1 MPGSRGRRAVVTGA
15 SSGLGAEVARRLA
28 HLGWDLVI
36 TARRTDRLEELAS
49 ELREAHGVDVECVT
63 LDLSRPGAA
72 AQLVEQA
79 YADGGDVDML
89 VNNAGFGLHTEFA
102 DTPLDGITNI
112 MQLNMRALVE
122 LTHMVVERMRGRDR
136 RGYIGNISSMTA
148 YFAVPQLA
156 VYAATKA
163 FVRSFTEAL
172 AGELSGSNVSATCI
186 CLGATFTEFNA
197 VAGIREG
204 ALYKPFMMSAR
215 RAARISVRGILWR
228 RRNVLPGVTNPLIA
242 FFTWLFPRRM
252 MSWIIKVLMG
262 RPSKTAA
269 AKRKRAAAQLSNG
282 ETNRKSAAG
291 E

>member
-1 MPGSRGRRAVVTGA
+1 MVTGA

-28 HLGWDLVI
+28 KLGWDLLI
-36 TARRTDRLEELAS
+36 TARRGDRLEALAG
-49 ELREAHGVDVECVT
+49 ELREAHGVTVDCYA
-63 LDLSRPGAA
+63 LDLAEPGAA
-72 AQLVEQA
+72 ARLVDRA
-79 YADGGDVDML
+79 YTDGADVDML
-89 VNNAGFGLHTEFA
+89 VNNAGYGLHTEFSE
-102 DTPLDGITNI
+102 TPLDSLTNM

-122 LTHMVVERMRGRDR
+122 LTHMFVARMEKRERRS
-136 RGYIGNISSMTA
+136 YIGNISSMTA

-172 AGELSGSNVSATCI
+172 AAELKGSRVSATCI

-204 ALYKPFMMSAR
+204 AMYKPFMMSAR

-228 RRNVLPGVTNPLIA
+228 RRNVLPGVINPLIA

-252 MSWIIKVLMG
+252 MSWIIKVTLG
-262 RPSKTAA
+262 KTSRTAA
-269 AKRKRAAAQLSNG
+269 AKRK
-282 ETNRKSAAG
+282 SAAN